1 MTLNPYFAF
10 IDESGVLQKDPNQP
24 FFALGMLLIEDTSTL
39 FHEITLLKRQAA
51 SATGNSRKAFEFK
64 FKEITYRS
72 RPFYERLIDTACSGS
87 IEVKVCVLDKSRIS
101 SEGKK
106 YIDIWESYNRYIRDM
121 IEESVLGTSQC
132 IVVAD
137 YLTRPRRSDKYL
149 ERELNR
155 LPQVANAMMLES
167 HASVLIQLI
176 DVLVGCVI
184 CQFRQRRSPQVAH
197 NSEKQKVAKYLA
209 SNLGRETMA
218 EVFEVKAP
226 VRFGVRMLDPLK

>member
-1 MTLNPYFAF
+1 MNPYFAF

-39 FHEITLLKRQAA
+39 FHEITLLKRQA
-51 SATGNSRKAFEFK
+51 STATGDSRKAFEFK

-87 IEVKVCVLDKSRIS
+87 IEVKVRVLDKSRIS

-106 YIDIWESYNRYIRDM
+106 YIDIWESYNRYIGNM
-121 IEESVLGTSQC
+121 IEESVQGSSQC

-137 YLTRPRRSDKYL
+137 YLTRPRHSDKYL
-149 ERELNR
+149 ERELKR
-155 LPQVANAMMLES
+155 LPQVVNAMMLES
-167 HASVLIQLI
+167 HASVMIQLI

-184 CQFRQRRSPQVAH
+184 YQFRQRSKPQAMFDM
-197 NSEKQKVAKYLA
+197 QKRRISDYLA
-209 SNLGRETMA
+209 ERMERDTLA
-218 EVFEVKAP
+218 EPFAIQRPIPFE
-226 VRFGVRMLDPLK
+226 VRMLEP